1 MVGTDI
7 RDDNYTQG
15 IQNEWMIVF
24 VRNLKQIYGLE
35 IGLSG
40 TMMVSNMQDWRF
52 SLQHYNKQ
60 SEEITIIMIVL
71 VSLIKIYL

>member
-1 MVGTDI
+1 MQVVGADI

-35 IGLSG
+35 IGLRG

-52 SLQHYNKQ
+52 SLQHYNK
-60 SEEITIIMIVL
+60 
-71 VSLIKIYL
+71 